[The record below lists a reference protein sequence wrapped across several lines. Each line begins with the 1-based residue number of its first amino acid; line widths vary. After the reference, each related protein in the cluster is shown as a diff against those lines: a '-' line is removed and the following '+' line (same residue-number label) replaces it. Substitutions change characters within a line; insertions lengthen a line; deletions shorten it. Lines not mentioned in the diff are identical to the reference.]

1 MTKLNQKERLAFIQ
15 IIDNDLSSITSR
27 IHEQLNDYWEK
38 ARATILHDLGFD
50 VLIKEKEDLDEKEKK
65 IRQRIHEIEDVI
77 EKKPMTVNQI
87 LEYGGSINHWG
98 KAEQANFMG
107 IPLDSET
114 DYKIAK
120 LIEANIDVH
129 APAKY
134 IEKLARSTLR
144 ELAMAGTF
152 EEAREVYDDFYSLD
166 FRKYGVDIPPRL
178 KELKKEKSQLIEH
191 KTLMLPQPE
200 RDEKLDV
207 S

>member
-15 IIDNDLSSITSR
+15 IIDNDLTAITSK
-27 IHEQLNDYWEK
+27 IHEQINDYWEQ
-38 ARATILHDLGFD
+38 ARQKILHDLGYD
-50 VLIKEKEDLDEKEKK
+50 ILIKEKNELEQEQKR
-65 IRQRIHEIEDVI
+65 IRQRIHEIENTI

-87 LEYGGSINHWG
+87 LEYGGQINDWG
-98 KAEQANFMG
+98 KAVEANFMG
-107 IPLDSET
+107 IPIHSEIE
-114 DYKIAK
+114 YKIAK

-134 IEKLARSTLR
+134 LEKLAKSTLR

-152 EEAREVYDDFYSLD
+152 EEAREVYEDFYSLD

-178 KELKKEKSQLIEH
+178 KELKKGKPQLINQEN
-191 KTLMLPQPE
+191 LMLPQPE
-200 RDEKLDV
+200 RDEKIDV

>member
-87 LEYGGSINHWG
+87 LEYGGSINNWG

-152 EEAREVYDDFYSLD
+152 EEAREVYEDFYSLD

-200 RDEKLDV
+200 TDEKLDV